1 MFSRHLIIVLFLLII
16 HLFDPMKKIILSIAL
31 FTLVYQGTAQETP
44 FLNDDEIRML
54 INELSGDRSFEH
66 IRILTQWHRDSGMDG
81 YFEAADY
88 IIDEAKK
95 VGLEDVKFIE
105 QVKRGP
111 NYTAVSAELWMM
123 EPVEIKLA
131 DIGDHALYL
140 SDGSHDADLTA
151 ELIWA
156 GSGSKEDL
164 ENIDVKGKIV
174 LVNGYPGAAV
184 ANAVYDKG
192 AVGVICYATS
202 ESKSSMDFP
211 DQLAWTRIS
220 VTPPEGKEG
229 TFAFNLSPRK
239 GEKLKNVL
247 LTNDL
252 QDYFATGKKTMGG
265 KVVIKAK
272 VDTNISEAPGRTG
285 FVEGWI
291 RGSKYHD
298 QQIVLTAHLQEE
310 QGSAN
315 DDGSGC
321 GNLLEIA
328 RTLNKLIDEGK
339 IERPLR
345 DIRFWWTDE
354 IYSEYRYFRDFPE
367 EPAKMTA
374 NLHQDMVGAKQSIG
388 NRIQHLIYSP
398 HSITT
403 YLDAV
408 FESIGT
414 FVIQT
419 NNPFIT
425 VGRMGGYPR
434 PHSRPIYAT
443 RGTHEGFGARFV
455 PFFNASDNLNFIEG
469 IIGVPAIGLIN
480 WDDYYIH
487 SSDDDLWQIDATQL
501 QRNAFII
508 ASMAYY
514 LGKSE
519 SDQANLLLTETYVQG
534 SKRLAIDLQAGFN
547 QIQSQE
553 NTALAWKNA
562 NIIIEQGLLREVR
575 ALKSIT
581 KLLGSNDAIEQLID
595 RSVEQMKL
603 KENSLLNE
611 IAVFYKTK
619 TGLTNTPQIMLSPEE
634 LGATKKIPV
643 NHIVIESYFE
653 KRRSRV
659 SGTQIHS
666 TMRMEVFN
674 FVDGKR
680 SYYDIY
686 KAVLAE
692 SLAAG
697 VWYYGTVTLEDVVQL
712 LDANVESGAISLK

>member
-1 MFSRHLIIVLFLLII
+1 
-16 HLFDPMKKIILSIAL
+16 MKKFLIAICLSA
-31 FTLVYQGTAQETP
+31 FMAPVFAQETP
-44 FLNDDEIRML
+44 FLNDSEIRML

-88 IIDEAKK
+88 IIEEAKK
-95 VGLEDVKFIE
+95 AGLEDVKFIE
-105 QVKRGP
+105 QVMEGP
-111 NYTAVSAELWMM
+111 NYTAISAELWMM

-140 SDGSHDADLTA
+140 SDGSHDADVTA
-151 ELIWA
+151 ELVWA
-156 GSGSKEDL
+156 NNGSEEDL
-164 ENIDVKGKIV
+164 KNLDVAGKIV
-174 LVNGYPGAAV
+174 LVRGYPGNAV
-184 ANAVYDKG
+184 TNAVYNKG
-192 AVGVICYATS
+192 AVGVICFATS
-202 ESKSSMDFP
+202 EGKNPMDFP

-239 GEKLKNVL
+239 GEQLKNVL
-247 LTNDL
+247 QTNAL
-252 QDYFATGKKTMGG
+252 QDFFATGKKTMGG
-265 KVVIKAK
+265 KVTVKAK
-272 VDTNISEAPGRTG
+272 VDTKISGTPGRTG

-298 QQIVLTAHLQEE
+298 QQIVITAHLQEE

-354 IYSEYRYFRDFPE
+354 IYSEYRYFRDFPN
-367 EPAKMTA
+367 EPKKMLA

-388 NRIQHLIYSP
+388 SRIQHLIYAP
-398 HSITT
+398 HSITS
-403 YLDAV
+403 YLDAL
-408 FESIGT
+408 FESVGQ
-414 FVIQT
+414 FVIET

-425 VGRMGGYPR
+425 AGRMGGLER
-434 PHSRPIYAT
+434 PHSRAIYAT
-443 RGTHEGFGARFV
+443 RGTREGFGARFV

-469 IIGVPAIGLIN
+469 VIGVPAVGLIN

-508 ASMAYY
+508 TAMAYY
-514 LGKSE
+514 LGKAE
-519 SDQANLLLTETYVQG
+519 ADQTQLLLAETYAQG
-534 SKRLAIDLQAGFN
+534 SKRLANDLQAGYH
-547 QIQSQE
+547 QIQSGDE
-553 NTALAWKNA
+553 LEKSWKNA
-562 NIIIEQGLLREVR
+562 DIILEQGINREMA
-575 ALKSIT
+575 ALKSVSAVVGTNEESMDLIADYQDQ
-581 KLLGSNDAIEQLID
+581 LLLKEKTLID
-595 RSVEQMKL
+595 EMENFYKSKHLVKRVPSVR
-603 KENSLLNE
+603 LNE
-611 IAVFYKTK
+611 
-619 TGLTNTPQIMLSPEE
+619 EE
-634 LGATKKIPV
+634 AAANKKIPNNNPV
-643 NHIVIESYFE
+643 LNDYFGKRKSYI
-653 KRRSRV
+653 
-659 SGTQIHS
+659 SGINIHS

-674 FVDGKR
+674 FVNGKR

-697 VWYYGTVTLEDVVQL
+697 VWYYGTVTLEDIVKL
-712 LDANVESGAISLK
+712 LDANIESGALFLQDN

>member
-1 MFSRHLIIVLFLLII
+1 MTKLIQTLL
-16 HLFDPMKKIILSIAL
+16 LSLIAIP
-31 FTLVYQGTAQETP
+31 TVAQETP
-44 FLNDDEIRML
+44 FLNDTEIRML

-66 IRILTQWHRDSGMDG
+66 IRILTQWHRNSGMEG
-81 YFEAADY
+81 YFKAADY
-88 IIDEAKK
+88 VIEEAKK
-95 VGLEDVKFIE
+95 AGLEDVKFIE
-105 QVKRGP
+105 QPLGGP
-111 NYTAVSAELWMM
+111 NYTAKSAELWIT

-131 DIGDHALYL
+131 DIGDHALLL
-140 SDGSHDADLTA
+140 SDGSHDANVTA
-151 ELIWA
+151 ELVWA

-164 ENIDVKGKIV
+164 KDLDVAGKIV
-174 LVNGYPGAAV
+174 LVNGNPGAAV
-184 ANAVYDKG
+184 SNAVYAKG
-192 AVGVICYATS
+192 AVGVVCFTS
-202 ESKSSMDFP
+202 SENKNQMDFP
-211 DQLAWTRIS
+211 DQLAWTRIG
-220 VTPPEGKEG
+220 VTPPEGKQG

-239 GEKLKNVL
+239 GEQLRKI
-247 LTNDL
+247 L
-252 QDYFATGKKTMGG
+252 QNNEMQDVFATGKMTMGG
-265 KVVIKAK
+265 KVVLKAK
-272 VDTNISEAPGRTG
+272 VDTEIGTAPGRTG

-298 QQIVLTAHLQEE
+298 QQIVITAHLQEE

-354 IYSEYRYFRDFPE
+354 IYSEYRYFRDFPN
-367 EPAKMTA
+367 EPAKMLA

-388 NRIQHLIYSP
+388 SRTQHLIYAP
-398 HSITT
+398 HSITS
-403 YLDAV
+403 YVDAL
-408 FESIGT
+408 FESVGQ
-414 FVIQT
+414 FVIET

-425 VGRMGGYPR
+425 AGRMGGLPR

-443 RGTHEGFGARFV
+443 RGTREGFGASFV

-469 IIGVPAIGLIN
+469 AIGVPAVGLIN
-480 WDDYYIH
+480 WDDYFIH

-508 ASMAYY
+508 TSMAYY

-519 SDQANLLLTETYVQG
+519 SEELPLLLSETYAQG
-534 SKRLAIDLQAGFN
+534 SKRLANDLQAAFH
-547 QIQSQE
+547 QIQSQSD
-553 NTALAWKNA
+553 TSLGWKNA
-562 NIIIEQGLLREVR
+562 NIIIEQGIMREER
-575 ALKSIT
+575 ALHSIT
-581 KLLGSNDAIEQLID
+581 RLLGTDATIIKQINSVSKQLQYKEEGMVSEVSNMFSTNHKAQPTKIDLSVQEIE
-595 RSVEQMKL
+595 
-603 KENSLLNE
+603 
-611 IAVFYKTK
+611 
-619 TGLTNTPQIMLSPEE
+619 
-634 LGATKKIPV
+634 ATKKTPKNNAV
-643 NHIVIESYFE
+643 LDDYFG
-653 KRRSRV
+653 KRKGGVRGV
-659 SGTQIHS
+659 KIHS

-697 VWYYGTVTLEDVVQL
+697 TWFYGVVTLDAVVKL
-712 LDANVESGAISLK
+712 LDANVDSGALMLE

>member
-1 MFSRHLIIVLFLLII
+1 
-16 HLFDPMKKIILSIAL
+16 MKKLIQTLLLSIIAIPT
-31 FTLVYQGTAQETP
+31 FAQETP
-44 FLNDDEIRML
+44 FLNDAEIRML

-66 IRILTQWHRDSGMDG
+66 IRVLTQWHRNSGMEG
-81 YFEAADY
+81 YFKASDY
-88 IIDEAKK
+88 VMEEAKK
-95 VGLEDVKFIE
+95 AGLEDVKFIE
-105 QVKRGP
+105 QPLGGP
-111 NYTAVSAELWMM
+111 NYTAKSAELWIT

-140 SDGSHDADLTA
+140 SDGSHDANVTA

-156 GSGSKEDL
+156 GTGSKEDL
-164 ENIDVKGKIV
+164 LNLNVTGKIV
-174 LVNGYPGAAV
+174 LVNGNPGAAV
-184 ANAVYDKG
+184 TNAVYAKG
-192 AVGVICYATS
+192 AIGVVCYTSS
-202 ESKSSMDFP
+202 ESKNPMDFP
-211 DQLAWTRIS
+211 DQLAWTRIGI
-220 VTPPEGKEG
+220 TPPEGKQG

-239 GEKLKNVL
+239 GEQLKQM
-247 LTNDL
+247 L
-252 QDYFATGKKTMGG
+252 QTEGMQDIFATGKKTLGG
-265 KVVIKAK
+265 KVVLKAK
-272 VDTNISEAPGRTG
+272 VDTEIGEAPGRTG

-298 QQIVLTAHLQEE
+298 QQIVITAHLQEE

-354 IYSEYRYFRDFPE
+354 IYSEYRYFRDFPK
-367 EPAKMTA
+367 EPAKMLA

-388 NRIQHLIYSP
+388 SRTQHLIYAP
-398 HSITT
+398 HSITS
-403 YLDAV
+403 YVDAL
-408 FESIGT
+408 FESIGQ
-414 FVIQT
+414 FVIET

-425 VGRMGGYPR
+425 AGRMGGLPR

-443 RGTHEGFGARFV
+443 RGTREGFGASFV

-469 IIGVPAIGLIN
+469 AIGVPAVGLIN
-480 WDDYYIH
+480 WDDYFIH

-508 ASMAYY
+508 TSMAYY

-519 SDQANLLLTETYVQG
+519 SEELPLLLSETYAQG
-534 SKRLAIDLQAGFN
+534 NKRLANDLQAAFH
-547 QIQSQE
+547 QIQSQ
-553 NTALAWKNA
+553 TDTSLGWKNA
-562 NIIIEQGLLREVR
+562 NIIIEQGIMREER

-581 KLLGSNDAIEQLID
+581 RLLGNDIILMSQINDVSKQLLAKKTVMISEISNIFSTNHRVKPSNIKLSANEQSAIKKVPKNNPVLD
-595 RSVEQMKL
+595 DYFGKRK
-603 KENSLLNE
+603 
-611 IAVFYKTK
+611 
-619 TGLTNTPQIMLSPEE
+619 G
-634 LGATKKIPV
+634 GAPG
-643 NHIVIESYFE
+643 IV
-653 KRRSRV
+653 
-659 SGTQIHS
+659 THS
-666 TMRMEVFN
+666 TMRMEIFN

-697 VWYYGTVTLEDVVQL
+697 TWYYGTVKLEDVVKL
-712 LDANVESGAISLK
+712 LDTNIESGALTFVK

>member
-1 MFSRHLIIVLFLLII
+1 
-16 HLFDPMKKIILSIAL
+16 MKKLIQTLLLSLIAIPI
-31 FTLVYQGTAQETP
+31 FAQETP
-44 FLNDDEIRML
+44 FLNDAEIRML

-66 IRILTQWHRDSGMDG
+66 IRILTQWHRNSGMEG
-81 YFEAADY
+81 YFKAADY
-88 IIDEAKK
+88 VIEEAKK
-95 VGLEDVKFIE
+95 AGLEDVKFIE
-105 QVKRGP
+105 QPLGGP
-111 NYTAVSAELWMM
+111 NYTAKSAELWIT

-131 DIGDHALYL
+131 DIGDHALLL
-140 SDGSHDADLTA
+140 SDGSHDANVTA
-151 ELIWA
+151 ELVWA

-164 ENIDVKGKIV
+164 KDLDVAGKIV
-174 LVNGYPGAAV
+174 LVNGNPGAAV
-184 ANAVYDKG
+184 SNAVYSKG
-192 AVGVICYATS
+192 AVGVVCYTS
-202 ESKSSMDFP
+202 SENKNQMDFP
-211 DQLAWTRIS
+211 DQLAWTRIG
-220 VTPPEGKEG
+220 VTPPEGKQG

-239 GEKLKNVL
+239 GEQLRKMLQ
-247 LTNDL
+247 TNEM
-252 QDYFATGKKTMGG
+252 QDVFATGKMTMGG
-265 KVVIKAK
+265 KVVVKAI
-272 VDTNISEAPGRTG
+272 VDTEIGTAPGRTG

-298 QQIVLTAHLQEE
+298 QQIVITAHLQEE

-354 IYSEYRYFRDFPE
+354 IYSEYRYFRDFPN
-367 EPAKMTA
+367 EPAKMLA

-388 NRIQHLIYSP
+388 SRTQHLIYAP
-398 HSITT
+398 HSITS
-403 YLDAV
+403 YVDAL
-408 FESIGT
+408 FESVGQ
-414 FVIQT
+414 FVIET

-425 VGRMGGYPR
+425 AGRMGGLPR

-443 RGTHEGFGARFV
+443 RGTREGFGASFV

-469 IIGVPAIGLIN
+469 AIGVPAVGLIN
-480 WDDYYIH
+480 WDDYFIH

-508 ASMAYY
+508 TSMAYY

-519 SDQANLLLTETYVQG
+519 SEELPLLLSETYAQG
-534 SKRLAIDLQAGFN
+534 SKRLANDLQAAFH
-547 QIQSQE
+547 QIQSQSD
-553 NTALAWKNA
+553 TSLGWKNA
-562 NIIIEQGLLREVR
+562 NIIIEQGIMREER

-581 KLLGSNDAIEQLID
+581 RLLGSDATIIKQINSVSKQLQDKEEGMVSEVSNMFSTNHKAKPTKID
-595 RSVEQMKL
+595 LSAQ
-603 KENSLLNE
+603 E
-611 IAVFYKTK
+611 IA
-619 TGLTNTPQIMLSPEE
+619 
-634 LGATKKIPV
+634 ATKKTPKNTPILDD
-643 NHIVIESYFE
+643 YFG
-653 KRRSRV
+653 KRKGGVRGV
-659 SGTQIHS
+659 KIHS

-697 VWYYGTVTLEDVVQL
+697 TWYYGVVTLDAVVKL
-712 LDANVESGAISLK
+712 LDANVDSGALTLE

>member
-1 MFSRHLIIVLFLLII
+1 
-16 HLFDPMKKIILSIAL
+16 MKKLLQTIFLCAL
-31 FTLVYQGTAQETP
+31 MSQTFAQETP
-44 FLNDDEIRML
+44 FLNDSEIRML

-66 IRILTQWHRDSGMDG
+66 IRILTQWHRNSGMEG
-81 YFEAADY
+81 YFKAADY
-88 IIDEAKK
+88 IVEEAKK
-95 VGLEDVKFIE
+95 SGLEDVKFIE
-105 QVKRGP
+105 QELRGP
-111 NYTAVSAELWMM
+111 NYTAISGELWMM

-140 SDGSHDADLTA
+140 SDGSHDANITA
-151 ELIWA
+151 ELVWA
-156 GSGSKEDL
+156 GTGSKEDL
-164 ENIDVKGKIV
+164 KDIDVTGKIV
-174 LVNGYPGAAV
+174 LVSGYPGAAV
-184 ANAVYDKG
+184 RNAVWEKG
-192 AVGVICYATS
+192 AVGVVCYGTS
-202 ESKSSMDFP
+202 ESKNPMDFP

-239 GEKLKNVL
+239 GEQLKNVL
-247 LTNDL
+247 QTNAM
-252 QDYFATGKKTMGG
+252 QDFFATGKKTMGG
-265 KVVIKAK
+265 KVVLKAK
-272 VDTNISEAPGRTG
+272 VDTEIGEAPGRTG

-291 RGSKYHD
+291 KGSKYHD
-298 QQIVLTAHLQEE
+298 QQIVITAHLQEE

-354 IYSEYRYFRDFPE
+354 IYSEYRYFRDYPK
-367 EPAKMTA
+367 EPAKMLA

-388 NRIQHLIYSP
+388 SRIQHLIYSP
-398 HSITT
+398 HSITS
-403 YLDAV
+403 YVDAL
-408 FESIGT
+408 FESVGT

-425 VGRMGGYPR
+425 AGRMGGLPR

-455 PFFNASDNLNFIEG
+455 PFFNASDNLNFVEG
-469 IIGVPAIGLIN
+469 AIGVPAVGLIN

-514 LGKSE
+514 LGKTE
-519 SDQANLLLTETYVQG
+519 NDQISLLLAETYAQG
-534 SKRLAIDLQAGFN
+534 SKRLANDLQAGFN
-547 QIQSQE
+547 QIQSQ
-553 NTALAWKNA
+553 NDKSLAWKNVS
-562 NIIIEQGLLREVR
+562 IIIEQGILREVR
-575 ALKSIT
+575 ALNSIT
-581 KLLGSNDAIEQLID
+581 RLLGTDAATMELID
-595 RSVEQMKL
+595 KSVKQMQT
-603 KENSLLNE
+603 KEETLLNE
-611 IAVFYKTK
+611 LANFYNTK
-619 TGLTNTPQIMLSPEE
+619 YNVRKVPSVTLNAQELS
-634 LGATKKIPV
+634 ASKKV
-643 NHIVIESYFE
+643 LKNHEVLDAYFG

-697 VWYYGTVTLEDVVQL
+697 VWYYGTVTLADVVKL
-712 LDANVESGAISLK
+712 LDANVDTGALILNNN

>member
-1 MFSRHLIIVLFLLII
+1 
-16 HLFDPMKKIILSIAL
+16 MKKLIQTLLLSMIAIPT
-31 FTLVYQGTAQETP
+31 FAQETP
-44 FLNDDEIRML
+44 FLNDAEIRML

-66 IRILTQWHRDSGMDG
+66 IRVLTQWHRNSGMEG
-81 YFEAADY
+81 YFKAADY
-88 IIDEAKK
+88 VMEEAKK
-95 VGLEDVKFIE
+95 AGLEDVKFIE
-105 QVKRGP
+105 QPLGGP
-111 NYTAVSAELWMM
+111 NYTAKSAELWIT

-140 SDGSHDADLTA
+140 SDGSHDANVTA

-156 GSGSKEDL
+156 GTGSKEDL
-164 ENIDVKGKIV
+164 LNLNVTGKIV
-174 LVNGYPGAAV
+174 LVNGNPGAAV
-184 ANAVYDKG
+184 TNAVYAKG
-192 AVGVICYATS
+192 AIGVVCFTSS
-202 ESKSSMDFP
+202 ESKNPMDFP
-211 DQLAWTRIS
+211 DQLAWTRIGI
-220 VTPPEGKEG
+220 TPPEGKQG
-229 TFAFNLSPRK
+229 TFVFNLSPRK
-239 GEKLKNVL
+239 GEQLKQM
-247 LTNDL
+247 L
-252 QDYFATGKKTMGG
+252 QTEGMQDVFATGKKTLGG
-265 KVVIKAK
+265 KVVLKAK
-272 VDTNISEAPGRTG
+272 VDTEIGEAPGRTG

-298 QQIVLTAHLQEE
+298 QQIVITAHLQEE

-354 IYSEYRYFRDFPE
+354 IYSEYRYFRDFPK
-367 EPAKMTA
+367 EPAKMLA

-388 NRIQHLIYSP
+388 SRTQHLIYAP
-398 HSITT
+398 HSITS
-403 YLDAV
+403 YVDAL
-408 FESIGT
+408 FESIGQ
-414 FVIQT
+414 FVIET

-425 VGRMGGYPR
+425 AGRMGGLPR

-443 RGTHEGFGARFV
+443 RGTREGFGASFV

-469 IIGVPAIGLIN
+469 AIGVPAVGLIN
-480 WDDYYIH
+480 WDDYFIH

-508 ASMAYY
+508 TSMAYY

-519 SDQANLLLTETYVQG
+519 SEELPLLLSETYAQG
-534 SKRLAIDLQAGFN
+534 NKRLANDLQAAFH
-547 QIQSQE
+547 QIQSQ
-553 NTALAWKNA
+553 TDTSLGWKNA
-562 NIIIEQGLLREVR
+562 NIIIEQGIMREER

-581 KLLGSNDAIEQLID
+581 RLLGNDIIIMSQINDVSKQLLAKKTVMISEISNIFSTNHRVKPSNITLSANEQSAIKKVPKNNPVLD
-595 RSVEQMKL
+595 DYFGKR
-603 KENSLLNE
+603 KE
-611 IAVFYKTK
+611 
-619 TGLTNTPQIMLSPEE
+619 
-634 LGATKKIPV
+634 GAPG
-643 NHIVIESYFE
+643 IV
-653 KRRSRV
+653 
-659 SGTQIHS
+659 THS
-666 TMRMEVFN
+666 TMRMEIFN

-697 VWYYGTVTLEDVVQL
+697 TWYYGTVTLEDVVKL
-712 LDANVESGAISLK
+712 LDTNIESGALTFVK